1 MKAYGEAH
9 YFKRHLSEKLTVII
23 PFNAFIQIALLN
35 LLFFFLILT
44 NPRLLDI
51 LLKSNLRPPHNKVA
65 FFFFFIELAA
75 FVQYFDRLT
84 DQLSSPLIPLFT

>member
-35 LLFFFLILT
+35 LLFFFF
-44 NPRLLDI
+44 DI
-51 LLKSNLRPPHNKVA
+51 NEPKTFR
-65 FFFFFIELAA
+65 
-75 FVQYFDRLT
+75 YT
-84 DQLSSPLIPLFT
+84 T